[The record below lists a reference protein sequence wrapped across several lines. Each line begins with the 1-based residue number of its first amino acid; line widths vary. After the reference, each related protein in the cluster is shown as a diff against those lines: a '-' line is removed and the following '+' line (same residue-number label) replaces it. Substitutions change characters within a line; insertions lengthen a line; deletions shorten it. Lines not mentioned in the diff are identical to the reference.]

1 MGNCGMREK
10 TTDQTLFF
18 VCLGGGQGAGAAPVQ
33 LYAVVLTNVQP
44 HGVGLLRR
52 HWRLV
57 LVLAG
62 VELPEVFYNPEGA
75 AVRSLRTGVWCL
87 PLNSR
92 RPGQLLRRNRRHV
105 LEKRQ
110 VPGLD
115 DGERDCDA
123 VLRALHDRVE
133 ALCSVAVR
141 AHLQGH
147 RDQDSVQQRRC
158 AAVASPARPQRI
170 QAPAASLFVQ
180 LSTHKKL
187 I

>member
-1 MGNCGMREK
+1 M
-10 TTDQTLFF
+10 
-18 VCLGGGQGAGAAPVQ
+18 
-33 LYAVVLTNVQP
+33 
-44 HGVGLLRR
+44 
-52 HWRLV
+52 
-57 LVLAG
+57 
-62 VELPEVFYNPEGA
+62 
-75 AVRSLRTGVWCL
+75 

-110 VPGLD
+110 VPGID

-141 AHLQGH
+141 ACLQGH

-170 QAPAASLFVQ
+170 QAPAASLFCPTQHTQEVDLMQ
-180 LSTHKKL
+180 PLPWPPPCPSPCPSMRLSCFTARGSPMHAWYHAGCPIGATCKPLTLDSDPCENKPAL
-187 I
+187 PCGADCGICTYG